1 MKILDDILPEHKR
14 TERLDEHDEHEEE
27 HDKELPSGSG
37 DGGETGNGPA
47 GRKQKYTSPSGHTGK
62 NTQKNPLKLGVFYT
76 IFAHAVG

>member
-62 NTQKNPLKLGVFYT
+62 NAQKNPVKIRST
-76 IFAHAVG
+76 